1 MHQKQT
7 KQTGSVQLVR
17 GGRKILKISRDVQDV
32 PPPGAL
38 RARETILNLR
48 RILAAYCRRILEVR
62 RPFEHAKTF
71 QTRAILRRR
80 TRTRLLEVRRAFVRG
95 RSDPRG
101 GGRGDLVQE
110 VVPVVVDEVLPER
123 GGPVELLGVAWEAPF
138 NNS

>member
-1 MHQKQT
+1 M
-7 KQTGSVQLVR
+7 
-17 GGRKILKISRDVQDV
+17 
-32 PPPGAL
+32 
-38 RARETILNLR
+38 
-48 RILAAYCRRILEVR
+48 
-62 RPFEHAKTF
+62 
-71 QTRAILRRR
+71 
-80 TRTRLLEVRRAFVRG
+80 RG